1 MKIVKKYIKKIYN
14 KILMVLYNIKLK
26 ERLLGVY
33 FLCGVIPLVA
43 VSVYFSNGTNEL
55 LIKQSEQAEFVELSL
70 IQDALTEN
78 LRVVTEVSKKL
89 YFDKDIEHVA
99 FFEYNSYKEV
109 LNDYKKYTKFTEYL
123 TDYHQEI
130 SSITMYLTN
139 KTIANSGNFVYADQ
153 NIRNSEW
160 YKNTILADGKPV
172 WTYAYN
178 NVQMKNALRLTRV
191 IKTAEGKT
199 VGVLAIVM
207 QNKRTELPIS
217 NRSNTTVMLLNDEE
231 VIHNNDE
238 KADLKELIEI
248 VKTLPKEDNN
258 YKKVK
263 YNGETCIMTY
273 ERIHPTYSDSYFTI
287 VSVRPYSDILKGT
300 YENKR
305 NGFLCIIACVSLS
318 LLLIIT
324 FSHRFSLRINRLK
337 REMHKAANGDF
348 DIQGVS
354 VQNDEVAEL
363 YEDLHKMIASIKVLM
378 STVVKEQVQKEQ
390 LYSRQKDVEFKM
402 LASQINPHFLYN
414 TLETIRMKA
423 RVNHQEDIEDLVK
436 MLAKMMR
443 RNIQVGDR
451 LVSLKSEMELV
462 EYYLKIQHY
471 RFGDRIQYKIEVEE
485 QLQNIAIMPLLI
497 QPIVENAFVHG
508 LESKEGAGILKIT
521 ARKEEEDISIVVEDN
536 GVGIEEERLEELLKS
551 MNDMDEL
558 DRSHIGLSNVNQR
571 IKLLYGNEYGVTIHT
586 VLNEGTMVTISLP
599 LKGE

>member
-99 FFEYNSYKEV
+99 FFKYNSYKEV
-109 LNDYKKYTKFTEYL
+109 LNDYKNYTKFTEYL

>member
-1 MKIVKKYIKKIYN
+1 
-14 KILMVLYNIKLK
+14 MVLYNIKLK

-109 LNDYKKYTKFTEYL
+109 LNDYKNYTKFTEYL